1 MSLSQ
6 SGNKSVQTNSSLL
19 REKPAI
25 GWFPKVVAVLGA
37 LLLIAG
43 ALIALFHPVMLVSP
57 HDEINGA
64 VHIYAGYLA
73 ARNLAMA
80 IMLLAALGFA
90 AKRLLNNLLLL
101 VSLVQFLD
109 AVIDVV
115 EGRLPVAIGVM
126 ILAVLFAAA
135 SASLSGYPFW
145 QIRAWNET
153 D

>member
-1 MSLSQ
+1 VSAYQ
-6 SGNKSVQTNSSLL
+6 SGNKSVPTTSSLL

-25 GWFPKVVAVLGA
+25 GCFPKGVAVLGA
-37 LLLIAG
+37 LLLITG

-57 HDEINGA
+57 RDEINGA

-73 ARNLAMA
+73 SRNLAMA

-109 AVIDVV
+109 ALIDVV

-126 ILAVLFAAA
+126 ILAVLFSAA

>member
-1 MSLSQ
+1 VSAYQ
-6 SGNKSVQTNSSLL
+6 SGSKSVQTTSSLL
-19 REKPAI
+19 REKPVI

-37 LLLIAG
+37 LLLITG

-80 IMLLAALGFA
+80 ILLLAALGLA
-90 AKRLLNNLLLL
+90 AKRLLNHLLLL

-115 EGRLPVAIGVM
+115 EGRFPVAVGVM
-126 ILAVLFAAA
+126 ILAVLFSAP

-145 QIRAWNET
+145 QIRAWKET

>member
-1 MSLSQ
+1 VSAYQ
-6 SGNKSVQTNSSLL
+6 SGNKSVQTTSSLL
-19 REKPAI
+19 REKAAI
-25 GWFPKVVAVLGA
+25 GWFPRVVAVLGA
-37 LLLIAG
+37 LLLITG
-43 ALIALFHPVMLVSP
+43 ALIALFHPIMLVSAQ
-57 HDEINGA
+57 DEINGA

-73 ARNLAMA
+73 SRNLAMA

-109 AVIDVV
+109 ALIDVV

-126 ILAVLFAAA
+126 ILAVLFSAA

-145 QIRAWNET
+145 QIRTWNET
-153 D
+153 N

>member
-1 MSLSQ
+1 MSSSQ
-6 SGNKSVQTNSSLL
+6 SANKSVQTNSSLL
-19 REKPAI
+19 REKSAI
-25 GWFPKVVAVLGA
+25 GWFPKVVAVFGA

-43 ALIALFHPVMLVSP
+43 AVIALFHPVMLVSP

-73 ARNLAMA
+73 ARNLAIA

-109 AVIDVV
+109 AVIDVG

-126 ILAVLFAAA
+126 ILAVLFSAA
-135 SASLSGYPFW
+135 SASLSGHPFW
-145 QIRAWNET
+145 QVSAWKEA

>member
-1 MSLSQ
+1 VSAYQ
-6 SGNKSVQTNSSLL
+6 SGNKSVPTTSSLL

-25 GWFPKVVAVLGA
+25 SWFPKVVAELGT
-37 LLLIAG
+37 LLLITG

-64 VHIYAGYLA
+64 VHIYADYLA
-73 ARNLAMA
+73 SRNLAMA
-80 IMLLAALGFA
+80 IMLLAALGLA
-90 AKRLLNNLLLL
+90 AKRLLNNLMLL

-109 AVIDVV
+109 ALIDVV

-126 ILAVLFAAA
+126 ILAVLFSAA

-145 QIRAWNET
+145 QMRAWNET

>member
-1 MSLSQ
+1 MGSMS
-6 SGNKSVQTNSSLL
+6 KERT
-19 REKPAI
+19 AMA
-25 GWFPKVVAVLGA
+25 KVEIPWWVRLIVILGA
-37 LLLIAG
+37 ILTTMG
-43 ALIALFHPVMLVSP
+43 AVIALVHPEMLVSP

-109 AVIDVV
+109 ALIDVG
-115 EGRLPVAIGVM
+115 EGRLPVAIGVI
-126 ILAVLFAAA
+126 ILAVLFSAA

-145 QIRAWNET
+145 QIRAWKET